1 MGCCATVRKTCEA
14 GTEHGGASTVSLPSC
29 RYHQKG
35 PSAAL
40 SVADGRTCC
49 RCTECHC
56 SEATAVGQRC
66 SHGAGRKAVQRALTD
81 DFDQPLFTNALEL
94 GGRSKSG
101 VIASSSSTDLS
112 RTALSSDALP
122 SLQKSPK
129 FDPKRGVGVV
139 LGAIIFLSFKPSYI
153 RTVRNY

>member
-1 MGCCATVRKTCEA
+1 MGCGATVRKTCEA
-14 GTEHGGASTVSLPSC
+14 GTEHGGASTVSLTSC

-40 SVADGRTCC
+40 SVADGRTWC

-56 SEATAVGQRC
+56 SEATAGGQRC
-66 SHGAGRKAVQRALTD
+66 SHGATRKVVQRALTD
-81 DFDQPLFTNALEL
+81 DFDQLLFTNAFDL
-94 GGRSKSG
+94 GCRSKSG

-122 SLQKSPK
+122 TLQKSPK
-129 FDPKRGVGVV
+129 FGPKRGPQMV
-139 LGAIIFLSFKPSYI
+139 LY
-153 RTVRNY
+153 